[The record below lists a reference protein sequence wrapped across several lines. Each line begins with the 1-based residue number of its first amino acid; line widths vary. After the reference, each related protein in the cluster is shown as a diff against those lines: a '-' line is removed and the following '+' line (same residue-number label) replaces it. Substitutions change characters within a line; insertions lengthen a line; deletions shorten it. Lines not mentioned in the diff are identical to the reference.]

1 MDDKIFIP
9 FSEDLLADVGSPP
22 GELVPY
28 ELNYRC
34 LRLPN
39 GVYEF
44 TMEPAAEFPR
54 DQGALQQDSLQKGAL
69 QIDLQADLQP
79 SLQRAAGVVHAA

>member
-9 FSEDLLADVGSPP
+9 FSEALLAAAGSPP

-28 ELNYRC
+28 QLTYRC

-44 TMEPAAEFPR
+44 TTEEAESLGPAQTTLPEAT
-54 DQGALQQDSLQKGAL
+54 
-69 QIDLQADLQP
+69 
-79 SLQRAAGVVHAA
+79 LQRDPQVVHAA

>member
-9 FSEDLLADVGSPP
+9 FSEDLLAAVGSPP

-54 DQGALQQDSLQKGAL
+54 DQGALQQGTMRV
-69 QIDLQADLQP
+69 DLEADLQP

>member
-9 FSEDLLADVGSPP
+9 FSEALLAAAGSPP

-28 ELNYRC
+28 QLSYRC

-44 TMEPAAEFPR
+44 TVEEAETNGPARATLPKEPR
-54 DQGALQQDSLQKGAL
+54 
-69 QIDLQADLQP
+69 I
-79 SLQRAAGVVHAA
+79 VHAA

>member
-9 FSEDLLADVGSPP
+9 FSEALLAAAGSPP

-28 ELNYRC
+28 QLTYRC

-44 TMEPAAEFPR
+44 TTDTEEA
-54 DQGALQQDSLQKGAL
+54 DSLGPAQTTLPEAT
-69 QIDLQADLQP
+69 
-79 SLQRAAGVVHAA
+79 LQRDPQVVHAA